1 MKCDRCKKKRSSK
14 YIVFIK
20 RNDPLD
26 VYKKEWNQWL
36 FVAVAL
42 ISLLFMRR
50 GRWNE

>member
-36 FVAVAL
+36 VCGGCLDKLAL
-42 ISLLFMRR
+42 YAPRAL
-50 GRWNE
+50 E